1 MRDKFEITFIK
12 NRRFNN
18 GKEKFDRSKEHAN
31 IGTIGHVDHG
41 KTTLTAAIATVLAK
55 MVTLLH
61 NHTI

>member
-12 NRRFNN
+12 NRRDLIMA
-18 GKEKFDRSKEHAN
+18 KEKFDRSKEHAN

-41 KTTLTAAIATVLAK
+41 KTLTAAIATVLAK